1 VSTTAFTR
9 RAITTVVALLALVIT
24 PFALGA
30 KGGHNAD
37 PSPTVSVS
45 PGGNYTFGEAINLTT
60 NVPPYPNNAGPWI
73 EMKCS
78 QNGVVVGTSDEAGF
92 PGGVGYQDPF
102 YLGPSAAWTGGAADC
117 TVTVFHLNS
126 NSTKLVTDATTS
138 FHVDG

>member
-9 RAITTVVALLALVIT
+9 RIVITAVALLALAVT

-37 PSPTVSVS
+37 ATPAVSIS
-45 PGGNYTFGEAINLTT
+45 PGGNYTFGEAINITT
-60 NVPPYPNNAGPWI
+60 NVQAYPNNAGPWI

-78 QNGVVVGTSDEAGF
+78 QNGVVVGTSDAAGF
-92 PGGVGYQDPF
+92 PGGMGYQSPF
-102 YLGPSAAWTGGAADC
+102 YLGPSASWTSGPADC

-126 NSTKLVTDATTS
+126 NSTKLVTDASTS

>member
-9 RAITTVVALLALVIT
+9 RAITTTVALLALVIT

-30 KGGHNAD
+30 KGGKAD
-37 PSPTVSVS
+37 PTAGINVSPT
-45 PGGNYTFGEAINLTT
+45 GTYTFGQAIDVTT
-60 NVPPYPNNAGPWI
+60 NIPAYPNNAGPWI

-102 YLGPSAAWTGGAADC
+102 YLGPSASWTGGAADC

-126 NSTKLVTDATTS
+126 SNTKLVTDATTS
-138 FHVDG
+138 FHVDA